1 MNQNRVLIVDDEE
14 IIRLTLAHTLETM
27 ALQAEIAI
35 NGEEALEKL
44 KQQEYALM
52 LLDIKMPGLNGMAV
66 LAETRQIRP
75 QMLVIMITA
84 YGTVENAVVA
94 MKLGAVDFIQKPFA
108 PQEIRELVIRVL
120 ERQCL
125 EAEHAADYD
134 GLLKLIKKC
143 LNNHQLV
150 EAKTY
155 LRQVIAQT
163 PQRREAM
170 TLLGILLEM
179 QDAVKLYRAAL
190 VPDPTY
196 RRVQQN
202 LSHASTWESDAGII
216 GE

>member
-143 LNNHQLV
+143 LNNHQLA

-190 VPDPTY
+190 APDPTY

-202 LSHASTWESDAGII
+202 LNFLNS
-216 GE
+216 